1 MNKENALAALVALAQ
16 DNRLDVFRLLV
27 QVGPEGMTAGA
38 VAAALDLAPN
48 TLTFHFD
55 RLRLARLI
63 TVRREGR
70 SMIYSARFETMNDLL
85 GFLTENC
92 CGGAPEKCEPVAA
105 CKPARPKR
113 AKTGKRS
120 SRAVHTAA

>member
-1 MNKENALAALVALAQ
+1 MEKTDVVAALAALAQ

-27 QVGPEGMTAGA
+27 QAGPEGMPAGA

-55 RLRLARLI
+55 RLRTAGLV
-63 TVRREGR
+63 TVRRDGR
-70 SMIYSARFETMNDLL
+70 SMIYAAQFETMNALL

-92 CGGAPEKCEPVAA
+92 CGGAPCAPVAE
-105 CKPARPKR
+105 CKPARKR
-113 AKTGKRS
+113 AKVP
-120 SRAVHTAA
+120 A